1 MFCRPTDQTRS
12 HHPRDH
18 AHSDMRHHHPDL
30 TKLRGWKAMQA
41 EEGLPETGWDQEKK
55 WALRMGLTGSDSIED
70 KSIPTFAR
78 GELPH
83 YAGIN
88 TFLKAP
94 YAEDVTE
101 VGDYDATV
109 LGIPFDGG
117 TTYRAGTRFGPQ
129 GLRKISAL
137 YTPYNYEMAV
147 DLREQMTLCDA
158 GDVFT
163 IPANIEKTFDQI
175 TRGVSH
181 VASSGSLPIMIGGD
195 HSIGFPCVRGI
206 AECTSKKIGI
216 IHFDR
221 HADIQEKDLDE
232 RMHTTPWFHA
242 TNMDNVPAKNLVQI
256 GIGGWQVPRD
266 AVKIA
271 RERETNIITMGD
283 MEKMG
288 IDKTVEMALDMAWD
302 GVDMVYLS
310 FDIDS
315 IDCGFVPGTGWP
327 EPGGFLPREALAL
340 VSKVA
345 AEGICGMELVE
356 VAPPYDQSEITA
368 LMGTRVIVDVLGSLV
383 SSGKMGAHKR
393 HMDKP
398 VTIPHG
404 EFEGK
409 RWSNAT

>member
-1 MFCRPTDQTRS
+1 MFEQPRDRSRS
-12 HHPRDH
+12 HNAADH
-18 AHSDMRHHHPDL
+18 RHSDARHHHPDL

-266 AVKIA
+266 AVKVA

-288 IDKTVEMALDMAWD
+288 IDKTVEMALEMAWD

-404 EFEGK
+404 EFEGN
-409 RWSNAT
+409 RWSNRK

>member
-1 MFCRPTDQTRS
+1 MFFRPTDRTRS

-18 AHSDMRHHHPDL
+18 RVSDVRYHHPDL

-41 EEGLPETGWDQEKK
+41 EEGLPETGWDEEKR
-55 WALRMGLTGSDSIED
+55 WALRMGLTGADSIED

-256 GIGGWQVPRD
+256 GIGGWQVPRE
-266 AVKIA
+266 AVKVA

-288 IDKTVEMALDMAWD
+288 IDKTVEMALEMAWD

>member
-1 MFCRPTDQTRS
+1 MFCMKTDRSRS
-12 HHPRDH
+12 HNPVDH
-18 AHSDMRHHHPDL
+18 RHDERRYHHPDL
-30 TKLRGWKAMQA
+30 TKLRGWKAMQDEADLPGSGWA
-41 EEGLPETGWDQEKK
+41 EERK
-55 WALRMGLTGSDSIED
+55 WALRMGLTGADSIED

-129 GLRKISAL
+129 GVRKISAL

-175 TRGVSH
+175 SRAVNH

-242 TNMDNVPAKNLVQI
+242 TNMENVPAKNLVQV

-266 AVKIA
+266 AVKVA
-271 RERETNIITMGD
+271 RDRETNIITMGD

-288 IDKTVEMALDMAWD
+288 IDKTAEMALEMAWD

-327 EPGGFLPREALAL
+327 EPGGFLPREALGL

-383 SSGKMGAHKR
+383 ASGKMGAHKR

-398 VTIPHG
+398 VKIPHG

>member
-1 MFCRPTDQTRS
+1 MFLKNTERTRS
-12 HHPRDH
+12 HHPHDH
-18 AHSDMRHHHPDL
+18 SSTEARHHHPDL

-41 EEGLPETGWDQEKK
+41 EGDLPETGWDQERK
-55 WALRMGLTGSDSIED
+55 WALRMGLTGADSIED

-101 VGDYDATV
+101 VQHYDATV

-129 GLRKISAL
+129 GVRKISAL

-206 AECTSKKIGI
+206 AQCTSKKIGI

-256 GIGGWQVPRD
+256 GIGGWQVPRE
-266 AVKIA
+266 AVKVA

-288 IDKTVEMALDMAWD
+288 IDKTVEMALEMAWD

-383 SSGKMGAHKR
+383 ASGKMGDHKR

-398 VTIPHG
+398 VEIPHG

>member
-1 MFCRPTDQTRS
+1 MFCRTTDRSRS
-12 HHPRDH
+12 HNPVDH
-18 AHSDMRHHHPDL
+18 WHDERRHHHPDL
-30 TKLRGWKAMQA
+30 TKLRGWKAMQDEADLPGSGWA
-41 EEGLPETGWDQEKK
+41 EERK
-55 WALRMGLTGSDSIED
+55 WALRMGLTGADSIED

-129 GLRKISAL
+129 GVRKISAL

-175 TRGVSH
+175 SRAVNH

-242 TNMDNVPAKNLVQI
+242 TNMENVPAKNLVQV

-266 AVKIA
+266 AVKVA
-271 RERETNIITMGD
+271 RDRETNIITMGD

-288 IDKTVEMALDMAWD
+288 IDKTAEMALEMAWD

-327 EPGGFLPREALAL
+327 EPGGFLPREALGL

-398 VTIPHG
+398 VKIPHG

>member
-1 MFCRPTDQTRS
+1 MDRSRS
-12 HHPRDH
+12 HHPGDH
-18 AHSDMRHHHPDL
+18 RRIEARHHHPDL

-41 EEGLPETGWDQEKK
+41 EGDLPETGWEQEKK
-55 WALRMGLTGSDSIED
+55 WALRMGLTGADSIED

-101 VGDYDATV
+101 VKDYDATV

-129 GLRKISAL
+129 GVRKISAL
-137 YTPYNYEMAV
+137 YTPYNYEMGV

-175 TRGVSH
+175 SRAVSH

-216 IHFDR
+216 VHFDR

-232 RMHTTPWFHA
+232 RMHTTPWFHS
-242 TNMDNVPAKNLVQI
+242 TLLPNVPAKNLVQV
-256 GIGGWQVPRD
+256 GIGGWQVPRE
-266 AVKIA
+266 AVKVA

-288 IDKTVEMALDMAWD
+288 VDKTAEMALEMAWD
-302 GVDMVYLS
+302 GVDMVYMS

-340 VSKVA
+340 ASKVA

-383 SSGKMGAHKR
+383 ASGNMGKHKR
-393 HMDKP
+393 HIDKP
-398 VTIPHG
+398 VEIPHG
-404 EFEGK
+404 DFTGK